1 MKGERAFVW
10 VSAVV
15 VLVRSLLLP
24 ICVFYMS
31 MDVASRTRV
40 LSWPSEITVD
50 GRIDGRE
57 PHVLVGKTTG
67 MCWALWGV
75 KSCLP
80 KLSRVW
86 ALPMTTSSLLCKE
99 EMGVKEPSPQAC
111 RLLWMSAT
119 GLSPGS
125 LLLCLSLASSSASRG
140 RTLAKATG
148 AWQLVHVDA
157 DVLVE
162 REINTGPFKAW

>member
-1 MKGERAFVW
+1 MKGKGLWCECQLWWFWWEVCFSQYVCFIWAW
-10 VSAVV
+10 MWLAE
-15 VLVRSLLLP
+15 LACSLGLLRLQWMAGSTAENP
-24 ICVFYMS
+24 TF
-31 MDVASRTRV
+31 
-40 LSWPSEITVD
+40 LW
-50 GRIDGRE
+50 
-57 PHVLVGKTTG
+57 GKTTG
-67 MCWALWGV
+67 MCWALRGV
-75 KSCLP
+75 RSCLP

-162 REINTGPFKAW
+162 REINAGPFKAW